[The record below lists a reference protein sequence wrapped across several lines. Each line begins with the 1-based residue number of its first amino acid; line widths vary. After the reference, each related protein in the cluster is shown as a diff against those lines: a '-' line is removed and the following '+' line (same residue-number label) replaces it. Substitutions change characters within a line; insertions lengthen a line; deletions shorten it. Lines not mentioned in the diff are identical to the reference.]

1 MLTPRR
7 TFILLASNAFLV
19 VQGLVVGLLINT
31 LLFLFTG
38 VVLGWGLSAPDW
50 YGRIQGKV
58 LFGIMA
64 FSLIASLVLFRTTD
78 RRRDREAGTVI
89 RES

>member
-1 MLTPRR
+1 MM
-7 TFILLASNAFLV
+7 LASNAFLV

-38 VVLGWGLSAPDW
+38 VVLGWGAGAPEW
-50 YGRIQGKV
+50 YVRIQVEV

-64 FSLIASLVLFRTTD
+64 SSVIASLLLFRTAD
-78 RRRDREAGTVI
+78 RKRARVTEPAVPET
-89 RES
+89 

>member
-1 MLTPRR
+1 MLTSRR

-38 VVLGWGLSAPDW
+38 VVLGWGLSAPEW
-50 YGRIQGKV
+50 YVLIQGKV
-58 LFGIMA
+58 LCGILL
-64 FSLIASLVLFRTTD
+64 FSVIVSLVLFRTTD
-78 RRRDREAGTVI
+78 RTRDREAETVI
-89 RES
+89 PET